1 MSDAVCNSRKNLL
14 PAIMLAVTALTGVSC
29 GGGDQLAGG
38 GIGGTGI
45 TYGTVTGFGSIF
57 VNGVEFDTTGA
68 TRYVDDMS
76 SVSNGMDDATML
88 DQGMVVTV
96 AGTINADGVT
106 GVATSVRYDEV
117 VEGPVSTVSAENAD
131 MTAKTFEVF
140 DTTVIAGRYSTVYV
154 NTDYLS
160 LDVDRIAEVS
170 GFFDAAGNLRATRIE
185 DHGISVPGA
194 VVQLKGTVSGFN
206 GVDTFM
212 LGSIAVSYDGTT
224 VFSDLPGSVTDGQYV
239 EVAGLLNP
247 PATIRAVRIGLESS
261 GLTGS
266 GAVSLEGIVTDYIS
280 TADFRVSG
288 QRVDAS
294 AAGFIPVQLAT
305 GIRNDQ
311 RIEVEGQLTAGI
323 LYATQ
328 VEQRSGDVILAG
340 RVTSTNISAGTFLLE
355 VVSGQSAIA
364 VSIDSRTQLED
375 DRGGIKPFTLVDLNA
390 GDEVIM
396 EGYVEGSGA
405 VIVSQLERR
414 VLEKFE
420 LKGPVDFATGNALAG
435 SISILGVTMQT
446 DHLTEFEDANDN
458 FFPNGG
464 DDFFIRVLPG
474 DLIRVDDE
482 VPVDGIADAAEFE
495 N

>member
-1 MSDAVCNSRKNLL
+1 MSDAAGNCRKNLL
-14 PAIMLAVTALTGVSC
+14 TAILLAATAVTGVSC

-45 TYGTVTGFGSIF
+45 TYGTLTGFGSIF
-57 VNGVEFDTTGA
+57 VNGVEFDTAGA
-68 TRYVDDMS
+68 TRYVDDIS
-76 SVSNGMDDATML
+76 SVSNGMDDATVL

-96 AGTINADGVT
+96 TGTVNADGVT

-117 VEGPVSTVSAENAD
+117 VEGPVSTVPADNAD
-131 MTAKTFEVF
+131 MTARTFEVF

-160 LDVDRIAEVS
+160 LDVGRIAEVS

-185 DHGISVPGA
+185 DHGIPGPGA
-194 VVQLKGTVSGFN
+194 IVQLKGTVSGFN

-212 LGSIAVSYDGTT
+212 LGSIAVSYDGAT
-224 VFSDLPGSVTDGQYV
+224 VFSNLSGSMTDGQYV
-239 EVAGLLNP
+239 EVAGVMNS
-247 PATIRAVRIGLESS
+247 PASIRAVHIGLESS
-261 GLTGS
+261 GITGS
-266 GAVSLEGIVTDYIS
+266 GVASLEGIVTDYVS

-294 AAGFIPVQLAT
+294 AAGFIPVRLAT

-311 RIEVEGQLTAGI
+311 RIEVEGQLSAGT

-328 VEQRSGDVILAG
+328 VKQRSGDITLAG
-340 RVTSTNISAGTFLLE
+340 RVTATDLNAGTFLLE
-355 VVSGQSAIA
+355 VVSGQSGIA

-375 DRGGIKPFTLVDLNA
+375 ELGGIEPFTLADLNA
-390 GDEVIM
+390 GDGVIM

-405 VIVSQLERR
+405 VIASQLERR

-420 LKGPVDFATGNALAG
+420 LKGPLDSATGNALAG
-435 SISILGVTMQT
+435 SISILGVTIQT
-446 DHLTEFEDANDN
+446 DHLTKFEDANDHA
-458 FFPNGG
+458 FPNGG
-464 DDFFIRVLPG
+464 DDFFSRVLPG

-482 VPVDGIADAAEFE
+482 VPADGIADAAEFE